1 MGGRKEEEQVC
12 GRPSSCLPQDT
23 CGPGAIQSPGH
34 HSPSWGPCVTVQAPH
49 LPRAPCSG
57 PQGEPGKGSEPRQTA
72 WSLMLIGLTDRKT
85 GGQTTDDHPSLWPQ
99 ALFLPFPLRL
109 LPLDSLPISPPKEM
123 LRPCLVIYKTVCPFP
138 SLPPIPAFLP
148 YHPTLNSPP
157 TQFSRVCKLQRQG

>member
-85 GGQTTDDHPSLWPQ
+85 GGQTTDDHPSLWPTP
-99 ALFLPFPLRL
+99 A
-109 LPLDSLPISPPKEM
+109 ISPVSSESPYPVRAEKQVGHASAWPRSACSGPGVPGRG
-123 LRPCLVIYKTVCPFP
+123 LLWGRP
-138 SLPPIPAFLP
+138 AR
-148 YHPTLNSPP
+148 SPP
-157 TQFSRVCKLQRQG
+157 APWVPAAHWPQRQAGSNG